1 MVTAPARK
9 SASPTLDPK
18 VSEPVTESE
27 QRRSSAHLDRPD
39 KHERERYSISD
50 LTSEFGCT
58 ARALRFYEDE
68 GLISPARV
76 GLTRVYSKRD
86 RARLAWIMRA
96 KNVGFSLT
104 EIREMIDLYDLDDGR
119 VEQRR
124 VTIEKCRE
132 HIAKLKAQRAD
143 IDSSIK
149 DLTEFVAEIEK
160 LDLG

>member
-1 MVTAPARK
+1 MATAPDTKTTKGSDDTALNTR
-9 SASPTLDPK
+9 
-18 VSEPVTESE
+18 
-27 QRRSSAHLDRPD
+27 AHLDRPD
-39 KHERERYSISD
+39 KHSREQFSISD

-68 GLISPARV
+68 GLINPARV

-104 EIREMIDLYDLDDGR
+104 EIREMIDLYDLGDGR

-124 VTIEKCRE
+124 VTIERCKA
-132 HIAKLKAQRAD
+132 HIAKLKSQRAD
-143 IDSSIK
+143 IESSIK
-149 DLTEFVAEIEK
+149 ELTGFVTEIES

>member
-1 MVTAPARK
+1 MLMATAPADTSTRK
-9 SASPTLDPK
+9 NADESA
-18 VSEPVTESE
+18 
-27 QRRSSAHLDRPD
+27 QRRNGAHLDRPD
-39 KHERERYSISD
+39 KHEREQFSISD
-50 LTSEFGCT
+50 LTSEFECT

-124 VTIEKCRE
+124 VTIEKCRT
-132 HIAKLKAQRAD
+132 HIAKLKSQRAD

-149 DLTEFVAEIEK
+149 ELTDFVAEIEK